1 MSCLGYS
8 PPVWDRVQS
17 VRRGGPWF
25 VGFTAAFLLTSI
37 AMVVEPFPWL
47 PAPNEVRPL
56 LLGLLGAQAAIAAL
70 TLAVALFVLQG
81 VAARRD
87 ADERVYR
94 EYVRLSRVRWIFP
107 WSVVSVMATG
117 AALLVR
123 EAASAGMP
131 VVADAHGLPNLV
143 LVAALAFV
151 ANLGLSGL
159 LFERATSLASPA
171 AWKELR
177 RKVNARDVSSA
188 VRAFIE
194 RHGPISDGEEGDA
207 VESAMLPRA
216 DEGSADEAV
225 RALFD
230 DARRAMDERRTRE
243 FAESVTTVQQLLS
256 AAMEELA
263 RGGIK
268 WGPPGSPFWSWPPL
282 AELSRGLAPFRDEV
296 IRRGEWEY
304 VRAVEGLDR
313 WLLAEGLRHRCG
325 ELFGEGI
332 RGYGQSYATAIR
344 SRSSELQEHYRD
356 GVWWALR
363 DAVAASGVN
372 PEDTYPYL
380 REAVRQQERLL
391 ARALH
396 EQVPDDFRLFR
407 DQFAQLLRFIGQR
420 WRINDWPRPDSA
432 DVHQAL
438 EAGARIAL
446 LGLGGRALELAESG
460 QIADPEDY
468 LAVVREEYGDLQRLA
483 DDAAKALSSNEYL
496 EQFSWLQ
503 WQGTATID
511 YAAQPVDPAF
521 YVLSSGVAH
530 LLDPTTG
537 PLPPLD
543 LHGTAAQVLRWF
555 DANFARLEGHVRPS
569 PDASSEE
576 RRVGV
581 RSMLQAAVHRDEVA
595 EENAIIA
602 RPLSQERINSLV
614 MDVYVSRFASD
625 VIERVFAQAG
635 AVLYLA
641 NDAEGAPG
649 VRGKRELVPKAP
661 LTDTPEGARV
671 AYAEMDGSHWGE
683 FLARGMIGQF
693 CEALDDSPLLN
704 EALASE
710 HDLPHALDRALAELE
725 PSGAVLVLLVGNW
738 LDVLTQLSG
747 SARSEL
753 QLGWD
758 VDDGSL
764 VGLGVDAW
772 YQGHPIVWVGQ
783 ATQNRRMY
791 VVDPG
796 TWGCFIRAETETG
809 RDLIADVDAVTPDQ
823 ARDMLAS
830 NPDYFPDEP
839 DEETKLRKLQASVL
853 VSVGE
858 RVRFHAVDC
867 TRARRATLED

>member
-1 MSCLGYS
+1 
-8 PPVWDRVQS
+8 
-17 VRRGGPWF
+17 
-25 VGFTAAFLLTSI
+25 
-37 AMVVEPFPWL
+37 MVVEPFPWL
-47 PAPNEVRPL
+47 PAPNEVRSL

-131 VVADAHGLPNLV
+131 VVGDAHGLPNLV

-188 VRAFIE
+188 VRAFVE
-194 RHGPISDGEEGDA
+194 RHGPISAGEDGDA
-207 VESAMLPRA
+207 VESTVLPRA

-225 RALFD
+225 RALLD

-243 FAESVTTVQQLLS
+243 FAESITTVQQLLTAS
-256 AAMEELA
+256 MEGLA

-268 WGPPGSPFWSWPPL
+268 WSPPGSSFWLWPPF

-344 SRSSELQEHYRD
+344 SRSSEFQEHYRD

-363 DAVAASGVN
+363 DAVAASGVS

-396 EQVPDDFRLFR
+396 EQVPDDFRSFR

-432 DVHQAL
+432 DVHQTL
-438 EAGARIAL
+438 EVDSRIAL
-446 LGLGGRALELAESG
+446 LGLGGRALELAEAG
-460 QIADPEDY
+460 QIADAEDY

-483 DDAAKALSSNEYL
+483 DDVARALSSNEYL
-496 EQFSWLQ
+496 EQSSWLR
-503 WQGTATID
+503 WQGAATLD

-521 YVLSSGVAH
+521 YVLSSGVMH
-530 LLDPTTG
+530 LLEPTAS
-537 PLPPLD
+537 PLPQLD

-555 DANFARLEGHVRPS
+555 DANVARLEGHVRPD

-576 RRVGV
+576 RRAGV
-581 RSMLQAAVHRDEVA
+581 RSMLQAAVQQDEVA

-602 RPLSQERINSLV
+602 RPLSQDRINRLV
-614 MDVYVSRFASD
+614 TEVYVSRFASD
-625 VIERVFAQAG
+625 VVERVFAQAG
-635 AVLYLA
+635 AFLYLA
-641 NDAEGAPG
+641 NDAEGAPE
-649 VRGKRELVPKAP
+649 VRRKRELVPKAP
-661 LTDTPEGARV
+661 LTDTPEGARG
-671 AYAEMDGSHWGE
+671 AYAEIDGSHWGE
-683 FLARGMIGQF
+683 LLSQEMVRQF
-693 CEALDDSPLLN
+693 FEALDDSPLLN

-710 HDLPHALDRALAELE
+710 QDLLHTLDGALAELE
-725 PSGAVLVLLVGNW
+725 PSGAALVVLVGRWV
-738 LDVLTQLSG
+738 DVLTQLSG
-747 SARSEL
+747 STQSGLRP
-753 QLGWD
+753 GWD
-758 VDDGSL
+758 VDDARLAGP
-764 VGLGVDAW
+764 GVHAW
-772 YQGHPIVWVGQ
+772 YQGHPIVWLGHAAQ
-783 ATQNRRMY
+783 SRRVY

-796 TWGCFIRAETETG
+796 TWGCFIRAETEAG

-823 ARDMLAS
+823 AKDMLAA

-839 DEETKLRKLQASVL
+839 DEETKLRKLQASVV
-853 VSVGE
+853 VSVAE
-858 RVRFHAVDC
+858 RVRFEVVDC